1 MRILEQFGNG
11 NSFPRPPPAPP
22 VLSSGALRHPG
33 SALRKAWFPFPVLFS
48 AVAAL
53 SVSFPILFSAVAA
66 FSVWFPVLF
75 SAVAALSV
83 SFPVLFL
90 AVAALCVSFPVF
102 SRRGLLLVFGFLCI
116 GQWACLVFWESFSFL
131 AIHPLIDS
139 DCSVR
144 WNLRHLP
151 EKKYLSVMIWPEL
164 LPLSQFISSL

>member
-66 FSVWFPVLF
+66 FSVWFPV
-75 SAVAALSV
+75 
-83 SFPVLFL
+83 
-90 AVAALCVSFPVF
+90 F
-102 SRRGLLLVFGFLCI
+102 SRRWLLLVFGFLCI